1 MKKLFVSLLVMVAA
15 LVTQGCAPG
24 LGRELPVTRFRE
36 PSEIRPREIGR
47 ARILVKPFSDGRA
60 DHSVAMI
67 DGRSVS
73 PATDVGASVRAAM
86 EANLK
91 AAGFGI
97 GGIDSPSI
105 SGTVQRWMVQVYPG
119 FPTSR
124 AEADAGLEVEVL
136 TPAGD
141 LVFRAIYR
149 GEYTVE
155 QPFLTEDRIAE
166 ALAQAMSAAIQTAI
180 QDPRF
185 TSAFSGRVVSK
196 R

>member
-1 MKKLFVSLLVMVAA
+1 MKKLITSSIVAVVA

-24 LGRELPVTRFRE
+24 LGRELPVTRFQE
-36 PSEIRPREIGR
+36 PSEIRSREVGR
-47 ARILVKPFSDGRA
+47 SRILVKPFSDGRA
-60 DHSVAMI
+60 DHSVAVI
-67 DGRSVS
+67 DGRSVA

-86 EANLK
+86 ESNLK

-97 GGIDSPSI
+97 GGIDSPSV

-141 LVFRAIYR
+141 LVFRGVYR
-149 GEYTVE
+149 GEYTIE
-155 QPFLTEDRIAE
+155 HPLLNEDRIAE

-185 TSAFSGRVVSK
+185 TSAFSGRVLPT